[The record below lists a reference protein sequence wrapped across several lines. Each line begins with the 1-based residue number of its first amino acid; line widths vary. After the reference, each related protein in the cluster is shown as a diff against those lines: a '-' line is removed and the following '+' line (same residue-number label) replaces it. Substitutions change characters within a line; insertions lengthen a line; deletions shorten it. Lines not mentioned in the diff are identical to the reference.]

1 MKIKLNV
8 KLLVNK
14 YSNILLFIISYI
26 IYFISLE
33 ACNEGEELCGNNM
46 KWIYLKITEIIISCQ
61 IIVYLLIKIFF
72 NDSSKFH
79 LIHLF
84 LIFILFV
91 FYSHGFAFFNHGMY
105 NIIVFLILL
114 FFNIILILLFKFI
127 IFIFK
132 IKNKV
137 NRILKSFIIF
147 FLFFFYNYKFPNFE
161 CDGWE
166 KGLNNTSID
175 NDEKKFGCRIKFP
188 KYCQYKLFSPIQDYT
203 KILGKN
209 CSIKKSNSRDI
220 IFKKS
225 KSPYI
230 KKNTKKFG
238 FPFTNKGLIGC
249 LDGMDTDILKN
260 YVLENLF
267 DVDNN
272 FKSFSEPE
280 IIVDFSKDSFG
291 DLSINLKYN
300 GTLSNERKNLENK
313 TIPYSNNLI
322 IIYIDS
328 VSRAYSIRQLN
339 KTLNFFEKF
348 ISFEG
353 GFNKKYP
360 DEIFHSFQFFKYHSF
375 EGRTAGNYPRL
386 FYGNKRDAKNIVR
399 INKYFKDNGYI
410 TNYCCDLCK
419 KDNSRTLHDT
429 SFNELYDY
437 QLLLCDP
444 NVERYHKPIKKC
456 LYGNNDV
463 SYLFNYSETF
473 WRIYPNNR
481 KFSSIVI
488 NGAHEGTME
497 VLKYYDDIINNYL
510 LSLFN
515 DNLLKDSS
523 IFLLSDHGV
532 GIQSIY
538 YMFDFYIYESNLPM
552 LYVII
557 NDRKNVSYKDQYY
570 YIQQNQQTFITAYD
584 IYNTFNHLLYGN
596 SYENI
601 LNLTDENPTPKS
613 PLGKSLFDKI
623 DPKFRKSKN
632 YEFMSHNICI

>member
-46 KWIYLKITEIIISCQ
+46 KWIYLKITEIIISCE
-61 IIVYLLIKIFF
+61 IIVFLLIKIFF

-84 LIFILFV
+84 LIFIL
-91 FYSHGFAFFNHGMY
+91 
-105 NIIVFLILL
+105 
-114 FFNIILILLFKFI
+114 
-127 IFIFK
+127 
-132 IKNKV
+132 
-137 NRILKSFIIF
+137 F

-386 FYGNKRDAKNIVR
+386 FYGNKRDAKN
-399 INKYFKDNGYI
+399 K
-410 TNYCCDLCK
+410 
-419 KDNSRTLHDT
+419 
-429 SFNELYDY
+429 
-437 QLLLCDP
+437 
-444 NVERYHKPIKKC
+444 
-456 LYGNNDV
+456 
-463 SYLFNYSETF
+463 
-473 WRIYPNNR
+473 
-481 KFSSIVI
+481 
-488 NGAHEGTME
+488 
-497 VLKYYDDIINNYL
+497 
-510 LSLFN
+510 
-515 DNLLKDSS
+515 
-523 IFLLSDHGV
+523 
-532 GIQSIY
+532 
-538 YMFDFYIYESNLPM
+538 
-552 LYVII
+552 
-557 NDRKNVSYKDQYY
+557 
-570 YIQQNQQTFITAYD
+570 
-584 IYNTFNHLLYGN
+584 
-596 SYENI
+596 
-601 LNLTDENPTPKS
+601 
-613 PLGKSLFDKI
+613 
-623 DPKFRKSKN
+623 
-632 YEFMSHNICI
+632 